1 MEGSMSVK
9 ASVSI
14 TERQDAFA
22 RSLVGEGRFA
32 SLSAVV
38 QRGLDLVQAEIE
50 RQEAELAALRRFFE
64 TRAEGPFVSAA
75 EGAARTEAMIA
86 RKRGRHGL

>member
-1 MEGSMSVK
+1 MSVK

-22 RSLVGEGRFA
+22 RRLVGEGRFA

-38 QRGLDLVQAEIE
+38 QRGLELVQAESE
-50 RQEAELAALRRFFE
+50 REAAEMAALRSFFAD
-64 TRAEGPFVSAA
+64 RAEGPFVSAA
-75 EGAARTEAMIA
+75 EGSQRTEAMIA
-86 RKRGRHGL
+86 RKRARLGL